1 MAFYIPIIL
10 RVPRH
15 ILRVPRP
22 GSGPEQRRVCL
33 SQTCFVLW
41 PLGLMLDRLF
51 MSYIHR
57 SPARLLLIYGSVWP
71 TSPIPGL
78 PLSTPQIPHLPLR
91 PTQLERVSQETAC
104 PRCLDSGLIY
114 LHVDMGNTTHVHGKG
129 REEGTEEGRDE
140 EETRLLSKAVPV
152 HRRSTDLG

>member
-1 MAFYIPIIL
+1 MLADGIL
-10 RVPRH
+10 HSHHPTCA
-15 ILRVPRP
+15 PP

-33 SQTCFVLW
+33 SQTCFVLR

-71 TSPIPGL
+71 TSPLPRL

-129 REEGTEEGRDE
+129 REEGTEEGGVRRGRGCYP
-140 EETRLLSKAVPV
+140 RL
-152 HRRSTDLG
+152 RRSTDTVLTWGR